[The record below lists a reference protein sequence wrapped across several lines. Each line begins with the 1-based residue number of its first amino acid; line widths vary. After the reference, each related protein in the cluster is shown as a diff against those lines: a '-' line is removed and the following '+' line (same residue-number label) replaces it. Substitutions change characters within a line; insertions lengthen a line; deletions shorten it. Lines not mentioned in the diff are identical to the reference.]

1 METYDKQSLS
11 EAFDGRRADMWARLE
26 RARRFMKNMRHAQ
39 FVSLS
44 KRTSMEGNLC
54 GVRLF
59 EPRWPFGRREV
70 AEVIISNDR
79 GDPEGRPPLSE
90 TGGLA
95 GVFAQWL
102 PRLRG
107 YSIAVWRRG
116 CFPKVVFETGDSL
129 DLEANAEATADAFC
143 GIMER
148 AKSLMAEHRLS
159 RDFPE
164 EWTGDS
170 WQDVFAREY
179 IQPRAQMIRTAIFA
193 IAFGGPAA
201 LIGGLLMPPRLVLPI
216 AVTLLVFPMAVVLF
230 FVGLL
235 GVWVAGVPVHPIS
248 RKQRWAA
255 TVSLAI
261 LATLLAFAWW
271 MAATWGR

>member
-1 METYDKQSLS
+1 METYDEQSLS

-39 FVSLS
+39 FVPLS

-79 GDPEGRPPLSE
+79 GDLPEGWLPLSE
-90 TGGLA
+90 PWGLA
-95 GVFAQWL
+95 EALKEWQ
-102 PRLRG
+102 PRMRG

-143 GIMER
+143 GIMGR

-179 IQPRAQMIRTAIFA
+179 IQPRAQVIRTAFFA
-193 IAFGGPAA
+193 IAFGGPAV
-201 LIGGLLMPPRLVLPI
+201 LIGGLLMPPRLAFPI
-216 AVTLLVFPMAVVLF
+216 AVTLLVFPMAVVFF

-235 GVWVAGVPVHPIS
+235 GVAVHPIS
-248 RKQRWAA
+248 RNELRRWAA
-255 TVSLAI
+255 TVGLAF
-261 LATLLAFAWW
+261 LATLLAFVWW
-271 MAATWGR
+271 M